1 MPLSKTEMEKTALK
15 TTVYFVRHA
24 ESPYMAGEERSR
36 GLSPKGEADALRV
49 TAILEQVGIDV
60 YVSSPYKR
68 AIQTI
73 KSAANHYSIEQIE
86 DLRERE
92 VGIISEG
99 SFLEAKNKLYAD
111 FGFSFPGG
119 ESSAQAQKRGVQAL
133 LQLLKAY
140 EGRRI
145 AIGTHGDIMTL
156 MLNYF
161 DKSFHYD
168 FWKSTTMPDI
178 YRLDFE
184 GTDLV
189 QVAREW
195 VHEAKGGFWG
205 MAARF

>member
-1 MPLSKTEMEKTALK
+1 MLLNNTGQGKTALK
-15 TTVYFVRHA
+15 TIVYFVRHA
-24 ESPYMAGEERSR
+24 ESPYVAGEERSR
-36 GLSPKGEADALRV
+36 GLSLKGEADALRV
-49 TAILEQVGIDV
+49 TAVLDQAGIDV

-73 KSAANHYSIEQIE
+73 KSTANHYLIEQIE

-99 SFLEAKNKLYAD
+99 SFQEAKNKLYAD
-111 FGFSFPGG
+111 FEFSFQDG
-119 ESSAQAQKRGVQAL
+119 ESSAQAQNRGVQAL
-133 LQLLKAY
+133 LQLLKAH

-178 YRLDFE
+178 YRLEFD

-195 VHEAKGGFWG
+195 GA
-205 MAARF
+205 